1 MSNQTFDILQH
12 ISGTKNTIDVF
23 KELEQIEE
31 QSVSYNYLFSTPKY
45 TNDFSKSE
53 LLISS
58 IDTNISQLLPIDIDR
73 TYLEYSD
80 NDKQNYIINTES
92 IPNFSNSE
100 LLISDYNDTTL
111 YKIPPH
117 TSFDAR
123 EIWESAKIDKYA
135 IIYDIESSLLDWA
148 FSHAH
153 LEINNNKITKI
164 TWNSKNNYRCEFTW
178 KAFLQWIICA
188 SLSI

>member
-1 MSNQTFDILQH
+1 MSNQTFDT
-12 ISGTKNTIDVF
+12 SETKHTIDVF
-23 KELEQIEE
+23 KELEEIEE
-31 QSVSYNYLFSTPKY
+31 QSVSYNYLLST
-45 TNDFSKSE
+45 
-53 LLISS
+53 
-58 IDTNISQLLPIDIDR
+58 PIDID
-73 TYLEYSD
+73 TTHLESS
-80 NDKQNYIINTES
+80 DKQNYIINTQS
-92 IPNFSNSE
+92 IPNFSNSD
-100 LLISDYNDTTL
+100 LLISAYNDTTL
-111 YKIPPH
+111 YTIPPH
-117 TSFDAR
+117 TSSDAR

-148 FSHAH
+148 FSHAY